1 MSNHDFIYIL
11 IGLVYIIIGILFII
25 NFDNNKDY
33 KVLKVKQIKKDNDSS
48 KSLTLDDIEQKD
60 VYSVESKVG
69 YCLYLLLGVLYFVL
83 PFFHREGRNQHK
95 KKE

>member
-1 MSNHDFIYIL
+1 MNHDFIYIL

-33 KVLKVKQIKKDNDSS
+33 KVLKVKKDNDSS

-69 YCLYLLLGVLYFVL
+69 YCLYLFLGVLYFVL
-83 PFFHREGRNQHK
+83 PLSHTHNK
-95 KKE
+95 KNINLSSKI